1 MLLHPLNRS
10 LDMVFFS
17 LRNLARR
24 LAGPSR
30 RRRPAQARAFRPEL
44 LRLEDRLVPSTVV
57 WDGGPQGTGT
67 LWSDPTNWVG
77 GHVPGGGDDAVI
89 DASFAGSTILA
100 DQDVTIHS
108 VTSEAALQITGGRFF
123 ITSDSLIDNDVLVSQ
138 GPHALPANLFFVGT
152 LTVRGAFTQTGGTTV
167 LLTTTAHNATTLD
180 TAFVDI
186 RGGRLTGE
194 GTITGDVQNAGT
206 IELGVPDPTRFP
218 VGTLNVGGNY
228 TQTASGVL
236 VVKVGQQGPDLRSDF
251 LNVAGTATLDGTL
264 NISLIYNYRPQAGD
278 AFVPLSFGDRSG
290 NFATVNGQRINDH
303 LAFGLAFDD
312 HNLFLQANEV
322 SEV

>member
-1 MLLHPLNRS
+1 MFLHPLNGS
-10 LDMVFFS
+10 LDMVFSF

-30 RRRPAQARAFRPEL
+30 RGRSAVTRAFRLEL

-57 WDGGPQGTGT
+57 WDGGPQGAGF
-67 LWSDPTNWVG
+67 LWNIPTNWVG
-77 GHVPGGGDDAVI
+77 GRVPMDGDDAVI
-89 DASFAGSTILA
+89 DASFAGISILA

-108 VTSEAALQITGGRFF
+108 VTSEAALRIVRGTFF

-138 GPHALPANLFFVGT
+138 DPHTPGTTLMFAGT
-152 LTVRGAFTQTGGTTV
+152 LTVRGAYTQTGGTTV
-167 LLTTTAHNATTLD
+167 LVTTTARPNATLD

-186 RGGRLTGE
+186 RAGRLTGA

-206 IELGVPDPTRFP
+206 IDLGPPDPTRFP
-218 VGTLNVGGNY
+218 AGTLNIFGNY

-236 VVKVGQQGPDLRSDF
+236 VVKVGQQGSALRSDF
-251 LNVAGTATLDGTL
+251 LNVGGTATLDGTL
-264 NISLIYNYRPQAGD
+264 NISRIGNFTPQAGD
-278 AFVPLSFGDRSG
+278 VFVPLSFGDRSG
-290 NFATVNGQRINDH
+290 NFETVNGQTINEH
-303 LAFGLAFDD
+303 LAFDLAFDD

-322 SEV
+322 

>member
-1 MLLHPLNRS
+1 MFLHPLNRN
-10 LDMVFFS
+10 LDMVFSS

-57 WDGGPQGTGT
+57 WNGGPEGTGT

-77 GHVPGGGDDAVI
+77 RRVPMSNDDAVI
-89 DASFAGSTILA
+89 DASFAGITIVA
-100 DQDVTIHS
+100 NQSAMIHS
-108 VTSEAALQITGGRFF
+108 VTSEAALQITGGSFF
-123 ITSDSLIDNDVLVSQ
+123 ILSDSLINNDVLVSQ
-138 GPHALPANLFFVGT
+138 DPHTLDASLMFIGT
-152 LTVRGAFTQTGGTTV
+152 LTVRGAYTQTGGTTV
-167 LLTTTAHNATTLD
+167 LLTTTAHNATLD

-186 RGGRLTGE
+186 QGGRLTGE
-194 GTITGDVQNAGT
+194 GTITGDLQNAGT
-206 IELGVPDPTRFP
+206 IELGPLDPARFP
-218 VGTLNVGGNY
+218 AGTLNIGGNY

-264 NISLIYNYRPQAGD
+264 NISLIFNYRPQAGD
-278 AFVPLSFGDRSG
+278 TFVPLSFGDRSG

-303 LAFGLAFDD
+303 LAFDLAFDD

-322 SEV
+322 